1 MSDFRNSGDLYPAV
15 DIIIPVYRDME
26 VTRACIESVLAS
38 DLPENS
44 HIIVIDDASPEPEL
58 ADYCQQLAGLDKLEV
73 IAHSSNRGF
82 VASVNEGMKRHLD
95 RDIVLLNSDT
105 RVAGDWLQ
113 RLRAAAWSEEKVASV
128 TPFSNN
134 ASLCSFP
141 NPVQSNELPAGINLQ
156 ELDQIFARSNP
167 DQTIELPTAVGFC
180 MYIRRDC
187 IDVVGYFDETSFGRG
202 YGEENDFSR
211 RAAEAGWKNLLAA
224 DVFVWHQ
231 GSVSFGD
238 DRHELMQRGGA
249 ILSARYPDYDAQVR
263 SFYNADPL
271 KPYRQRVQT
280 VLLQQQLQNFASA
293 SVPRF
298 LFISHAWGGGV
309 EQHIQDLISG
319 LNAESAAVMVLRGK
333 GQGRVEVAVCEAS
346 GKRWCFQVDDFGEN
360 IPAWI
365 EALKALSFSRV
376 HLHHIHGWQSS
387 LLTLLAAL
395 DAPLDITLHDY
406 WCVSPHYHLSP
417 LSGRELASVQEAAVN
432 QADWPL
438 ADNVDWAEI
447 FRPLLLS
454 AARVI
459 APSGDVA
466 ARVQDRFPQLQISVE
481 AHPEKVLKI
490 PALTKVCLM
499 GALSP
504 AKGLRAFESV
514 VDHVE
519 REHLPLFFHL
529 IGHGA
534 DPLPGS
540 ISFTGSYQPGE
551 LGKLLAQA
559 APDVIW
565 LPSQVHETWSYTL
578 SAALQ
583 YGKPIVAAD
592 VGAFRERLAGVSNAV
607 IVPANSSPA
616 DWAQALLEAVKKP
629 GVLQPALTPRSL
641 EDYFGFYWQAPVSQ
655 TPGDLT
661 LCAQL
666 LLGSGA
672 KKNDPEKPLL
682 PLFDVGVYGGHK
694 ESLVEVRRRL
704 SFLPEGEVHVA
715 AKSVADRDAA
725 RLREV
730 SDRLSEQLRIAEE
743 YRVRYEN
750 AAQQLHRAQ
759 DALRQYA
766 ESLEREQR
774 GHADSRDALKQYRE
788 TLEQVQRSLTSAQD
802 TAQHYEQ
809 LLEERSAA
817 LEERTEQFNA
827 IIASTSWRITRP
839 IRVMVRAVRKSKA
852 IIYRGLALLRSPS
865 AFKRI
870 LRLYRRGGTAA
881 IRERLGQEVR
891 TAVVSSPPPRQ
902 DHVETHLLQAKQ
914 VSFSPLTL
922 LTSDEPQVSIVIPV
936 YGQHDTTYNC
946 LASIA
951 ANPPSVP
958 YEVIVADDASPQ
970 SAAEALAVVQGVR
983 IIRHPANLGFL
994 GNVNAGTAQAKGEW
1008 LIILNNDTLV
1018 CHKAFDALL
1027 QTFANHSN
1035 VGLVGA
1041 KLLNADGSVQE
1052 AGGIIWR
1059 DGSGWNWGRNQHRD
1073 DPRFNYVRDVD
1084 YCSGAVLAIRRSLFE
1099 SMGGFDTH
1107 FAPAYY
1113 EDTDLAFRVREQGL
1127 RVLYQPAAEVYHLEG
1142 VSHGRDI
1149 NSGMKA
1155 YQVVNAE
1162 KFYQRWQATLAN
1174 HRENAHEAE
1183 QEAHRNTRGNV
1194 LVIEACMITPDQ
1206 DSGSVRMLNLLD
1218 LLRSEGYH
1226 VTFVA
1231 DNLEYVEKYVN
1242 QLQQRGIEVYHGD
1255 WANGTAKNVI
1265 KQLGPQLDAVFVCRH
1280 YILQSYMEVL
1290 RELAPRAKIIF
1301 DTVDLH
1307 FVREERE
1314 AALYNNAALQRASQA
1329 TRRQE
1334 LGLIAKSDVTVVVSE
1349 FEKKLLADLLPQ
1361 ARVEIISNIHNH
1373 EPCRPGYEER
1383 EGLIFVGGFRH
1394 PPNVDAITWFAKE
1407 VAPLLRELL
1416 PGVTTKIIG
1425 SNMPDSVRE
1434 LAAPDLEVVGFVENL
1449 DPILQRARISIA
1461 PLRYGAGVKGK
1472 VNEAMNYGIPVV
1484 ATACAVE
1491 GMHLRAGEE
1500 VMVAETAR
1508 EFAEA
1513 LVAVYQNPGLWQQLS
1528 QAGVENV
1535 RRHFSPAAARPALQ
1549 SILQ

>member
-1 MSDFRNSGDLYPAV
+1 MMNAGRPAKKPLIDV
-15 DIIIPVYRDME
+15 IVPVYRGLDA
-26 VTRACIESVLAS
+26 TRLCIESVLGS
-38 DLPENS
+38 CLPEET
-44 HIIVIDDASPEPEL
+44 HLVIIEDCSPEPEL
-58 ADYCQQLAGLDKLEV
+58 KAYCQSLIG
-73 IAHSSNRGF
+73 HSQVTLISHDRNMGF
-82 VASVNEGMKRHLD
+82 VASVNEGMKLHPD
-95 RDIVLLNSDT
+95 RDVVLLNSDT
-105 RVAGDWLQ
+105 RVANDWLS
-113 RLRAAAWSEEKVASV
+113 RLHSAAYTEEKIASV

-134 ASLCSFP
+134 ASICSFP
-141 NPVQSNELPAGINLQ
+141 IANQFNALPEGVTLD
-156 ELDQIFARSNP
+156 ELDLLFA
-167 DQTIELPTAVGFC
+167 QTNRGCATVALPTAVGFC
-180 MYIRRDC
+180 MYIRRDSLLA
-187 IDVVGYFDETSFGRG
+187 IGYFDEAGFGRG
-202 YGEENDFSR
+202 YGEENDFSL
-211 RAAEAGWKNLLAA
+211 RAAAAGWKNILAG
-224 DVFVWHQ
+224 DVFVWHE
-231 GSVSFGD
+231 GSVSFGE
-238 DRHELMQRGGA
+238 DRHELMQQGEKL
-249 ILSARYPDYDAQVR
+249 LSTRYPEYASLVR
-263 SFYNADPL
+263 DFIVQDPL
-271 KPYRQRVQT
+271 AVLRNNVSQT
-280 VLLQQQLQNFASA
+280 LTARALASFANTEL
-293 SVPRF
+293 PKI
-298 LFISHAWGGGV
+298 LMISHQWGGGI
-309 EQHIQDLISG
+309 EQHLQDLRALLAG
-319 LNAESAAVMVLRGK
+319 SARVLILRGQSK
-333 GQGRVEVAVCEAS
+333 GRVGIELV
-346 GKRWCFQVDDFGEN
+346 GTDGFQQSVGEFDSHFDS
-360 IPAWI
+360 WI
-365 EALKALSFSRV
+365 AALRAISFDRI
-376 HLHHIHGWQSS
+376 HLHHVHGWSPRI
-387 LLTLLAAL
+387 LDLVLAL
-395 DAPLDITLHDY
+395 EVPLDITLHDY
-406 WCVSPHYHLSP
+406 YTISPYYHLWPKINDEAFSE
-417 LSGRELASVQEAAVN
+417 SRASDRDGWPTEPVAW
-432 QADWPL
+432 QAL
-438 ADNVDWAEI
+438 
-447 FRPLLLS
+447 FRPVLRN
-454 AARVI
+454 AARII
-459 APSGDVA
+459 APSQDVA
-466 ARVQDRFPQLQISVE
+466 QRIQVIFPEVVMRVE
-481 AHPEKVLKI
+481 MHPEQPLIVPPLIKV
-490 PALTKVCLM
+490 ALL
-499 GALSP
+499 GGLSRV
-504 AKGLRAFESV
+504 KGMDLVFRVATEAR
-514 VDHVE
+514 E
-519 REHLPLFFHL
+519 RSLPLCFRL
-529 IGHGA
+529 IGHSA
-534 DPLPGS
+534 EPLPAA
-540 ISFTGSYQPGE
+540 ITATGTYESDQ
-551 LGKLLAQA
+551 LGYILAEER
-559 APDVIW
+559 PDVVW
-565 LPSQVHETWSYTL
+565 FASQVHETFSYTL
-578 SAALQ
+578 SAALAL
-583 YGKPIVAAD
+583 GKPIVATE
-592 VGAFRERLAGVSNAV
+592 VGAFVERLQSVTN
-607 IVPANSSPA
+607 
-616 DWAQALLEAVKKP
+616 
-629 GVLQPALTPRSL
+629 
-641 EDYFGFYWQAPVSQ
+641 
-655 TPGDLT
+655 
-661 LCAQL
+661 AQL
-666 LLGSGA
+666 LPVDATVDQWIEALRTAVTLSNKEALAFSPRTFSDYRDFYLQDIGDERRAGSPMLLAECLKLAPAPVPDRSIPLKNLFQIGA
-672 KKNDPEKPLL
+672 
-682 PLFDVGVYGGHK
+682 YGGHLPSLK
-694 ESLVEVRRRL
+694 EVERSLSVLADNEV
-704 SFLPEGEVHVA
+704 GVA
-715 AKSVADRDAA
+715 SWSEFRSQADQLDAA
-725 RLREV
+725 L
-730 SDRLSEQLRIAEE
+730 
-743 YRVRYEN
+743 
-750 AAQQLHRAQ
+750 
-759 DALRQYA
+759 
-766 ESLEREQR
+766 
-774 GHADSRDALKQYRE
+774 DALKQYRNAFDKSQQE
-788 TLEQVQRSLTSAQD
+788 LDEALDGLRQYREALELEQQGRVAEANKYR
-802 TAQHYEQ
+802 E
-809 LLEERSAA
+809 A
-817 LEERTEQFNA
+817 LEGEQQQRAQVA
-827 IIASTSWRITRP
+827 IELEAILNSTSWRITRP
-839 IRVMVRAVRKSKA
+839 LRVMKRGSKKAVA
-852 IIYRGLALLRSPS
+852 ILRRVIVLTRYPS
-865 AFKRI
+865 ALKRVI
-870 LRLYRRGGTAA
+870 KLWQRNGLKG
-881 IRERLGQEVR
+881 IRERIRYETRAATFFQSR
-891 TAVVSSPPPRQ
+891 DRS
-902 DHVETHLLQAKQ
+902 DHVETHLLSNKHTLFTPFVLKTSEQ
-914 VSFSPLTL
+914 PLL
-922 LTSDEPQVSIVIPV
+922 SIVIPV

-1280 YILQSYMEVL
+1280 YILQNYMEVL